1 MPPSSG
7 QVPITITDHAASQS
21 SASAFALA
29 FASTSTSDS
38 ASEVAFFSDYLYLS
52 LFLLIFLK
60 FFLNL
65 LLVFLFRLTHCY
77 QCWDP
82 CSLAPLPCNS
92 CTHWVF
98 CSLRCRSRKR
108 TTQHVKSVLDEDII
122 VFREQGAE
130 AHSLVCGAAPLMDAL
145 GCQVGMSYSCIQG
158 ILLYARNPLVC
169 QVSSFNLFY
178 FLFSSEINTKLRSTV
193 SMQM

>member
-21 SASAFALA
+21 SASAFAFA

-38 ASEVAFFSDYLYLS
+38 ASEVAFVSDYLYLS
-52 LFLLIFLK
+52 LFLLIFLLLFLK

-65 LLVFLFRLTHCY
+65 PLVFLFRLTHCY

-145 GCQVGMSYSCIQG
+145 GCQVGMAYSCIQG
-158 ILLYARNPLVC
+158 ILLYARHPLVGKA
-169 QVSSFNLFY
+169 SSCMPGIL
-178 FLFSSEINTKLRSTV
+178 L
-193 SMQM
+193 